1 MKKFPEID
9 MIAGVRVLDKST
21 DRAGAT
27 SSFRFEVWTKF
38 STCNENFGAS
48 IEKYLKERVISE
60 IMNPSEKDDDF
71 ASLVGKIN
79 PEKMIEFK

>member
-38 STCNENFGAS
+38 STCNENFGA
-48 IEKYLKERVISE
+48 
-60 IMNPSEKDDDF
+60 
-71 ASLVGKIN
+71 
-79 PEKMIEFK
+79 